1 MSAVKNVSRFVVAA
15 VIAASA
21 LSGCAQNQS
30 APQIASPQE
39 QTPIGV
45 LDSKE
50 LSGLSGQEMVDRLD
64 TLPLAQRPVDL
75 MASVR
80 ADELVVTGL
89 GAKEETFALPADE
102 FYISIAPFVNQTH
115 DCFFHSLTTCVGE
128 LQNQEVH
135 VLIVDSTGGT
145 VLVDE
150 DTTTFDNGFVGYWL
164 PKDIEAT
171 ATITHENGS
180 ATAVIA
186 TGPEDPTCVTTIH
199 LT

>member
-1 MSAVKNVSRFVVAA
+1 MSALTKVSRFVITA

-21 LSGCAQNQS
+21 LTGCAQDQS
-30 APQIASPQE
+30 APQVSAPHE
-39 QTPIGV
+39 QGPIGV
-45 LDSKE
+45 LEANE
-50 LSGLSGQEMVDRLD
+50 LTGLSGQEMVNRLD
-64 TLPLAQRPVDL
+64 ALPLAQRPVDL

-80 ADELVVTGL
+80 ANELVVSGP
-89 GAKEETFALPADE
+89 GIENESFALPADE

-135 VLIVDSTGGT
+135 VLIVDSADGT

-164 PKDIEAT
+164 PKDIAAM
-171 ATITHENGS
+171 ATITHGDGA
-180 ATAVIA
+180 ATAAIA
-186 TGPEDPTCVTTIH
+186 TGPEDPTCVTTIR
-199 LT
+199 LS